1 MNSFT
6 QCAISKFVA
15 KFLSDNGSEELVD
28 KWNDQDNVEAFSALV
43 KKSSKHSS
51 DKKLKDPNAPKR
63 GKSSY
68 IFFCSKN
75 REVAK
80 KRLGDDAKATEV
92 TSELGKM
99 WTDLKASTKKADKA
113 ALAGFEA
120 EAAEDKARYEEEKKD
135 YQPPSDEEL
144 ASMAPTKKGRKTS
157 DKDPNSP
164 KGRKSA
170 YIYFC
175 SEMRPIVKAEL
186 GDEGKSMIMGE
197 LGKRWK
203 ELKENEDRA
212 DELAKYTQMAEDDKA
227 RYQDEKENVPSEKT
241 SPKKNKTVGAKQPK
255 AKAVE
260 SEDESTDDEKPSLK
274 KDKKIEVKTPKK
286 KTGYVYFSS
295 YNREGVKSQN
305 PEMTG
310 KDITRELARL
320 WKELTK
326 DEQKEWTDS
335 VTE

>member
-186 GDEGKSMIMGE
+186 GEEGKSMIMGE
-197 LGKRWK
+197 IGKRWK

-286 KTGYVYFSS
+286 KTGYVYFCS
-295 YNREGVKSQN
+295 YNREGVKSQKSRN
-305 PEMTG
+305 DG
-310 KDITRELARL
+310 KRHH
-320 WKELTK
+320 
-326 DEQKEWTDS
+326 S
-335 VTE
+335 